1 MEIISN
7 PTVDEIKGA
16 ARALKNGHLVAFP
29 TETVYGLGAD
39 ATNEYAV
46 SRIYSVKGRPVNHPL
61 IVHIS
66 SVSSIENWA
75 TNIPDYAIKLAIQ
88 YWPGPMTLIL
98 PRKEIARN
106 FITGGQSNVGLR
118 VPSQTIALALLKEF
132 EELGGLGIA
141 APSANRFGAVSPTTA
156 NAVEQELGAY
166 FGANDLLLD
175 GGPCLIGIEST
186 IIKCTEDKPLILR
199 PGAITRR
206 MIQNTIGGSL
216 DPIKSFETSRASGMF
231 LSHYSP
237 RANVVLNEKPNP
249 GDGFIAIEDFD
260 TPIDTVRLMAP
271 IDSTQFAH
279 GIYEAF
285 RKADLLGL
293 TRIVIIP
300 PAGDDLC
307 EAIIDRLVKSSGHS

>member
-46 SRIYSVKGRPVNHPL
+46 SRIYTVKSRPVNHPL

-66 SVSSIENWA
+66 SASSIENWA
-75 TNIPDYAIKLAIQ
+75 TNIPDYAIKLAMQ

-166 FGANDLLLD
+166 FGTNDLVLD

-186 IIKCTEDKPLILR
+186 IIKCTEDKPLVLR

-206 MIQNTIGGSL
+206 MIQNTIGDSL
-216 DPIKSFETSRASGMF
+216 EPIKTFETSRASGMF

-237 RANVVLNEKPNP
+237 RANIVLNEKPNP
-249 GDGFIAIEDFD
+249 GDGFIAIEEFD

-293 TRIVIIP
+293 TKIVIIP
-300 PAGDDLC
+300 PTGDDLC

>member
-46 SRIYSVKGRPVNHPL
+46 SRIYTVKSRPVNHPL

-75 TNIPDYAIKLAIQ
+75 TNIPDYAIKLAMQ

-166 FGANDLLLD
+166 FGTNDLVLD

-186 IIKCTEDKPLILR
+186 IIKCTEDKPLVLR

-206 MIQNTIGGSL
+206 MIQNTIGDSL
-216 DPIKSFETSRASGMF
+216 EPIKTFETSRASGMF

-237 RANVVLNEKPNP
+237 RANIVLNEKPNP
-249 GDGFIAIEDFD
+249 GDGFIAIEEFD

-271 IDSTQFAH
+271 TDSTQFAH

-293 TRIVIIP
+293 TKIVIIP
-300 PAGDDLC
+300 PVGDDLC

>member
-46 SRIYSVKGRPVNHPL
+46 SRIYTVKSRPVNHPL

-66 SVSSIENWA
+66 SASSIENWA
-75 TNIPDYAIKLAIQ
+75 TNIPDYAIKLAMQ

-166 FGANDLLLD
+166 FGTNDLVLD

-186 IIKCTEDKPLILR
+186 IIKCTEDKPLVLR

-206 MIQNTIGGSL
+206 MIQNTIGDSL
-216 DPIKSFETSRASGMF
+216 EPIKTFETSRASGMF

-249 GDGFIAIEDFD
+249 GDGFIAIEEFD

-293 TRIVIIP
+293 TKIVIIP
-300 PAGDDLC
+300 PTGDDLC